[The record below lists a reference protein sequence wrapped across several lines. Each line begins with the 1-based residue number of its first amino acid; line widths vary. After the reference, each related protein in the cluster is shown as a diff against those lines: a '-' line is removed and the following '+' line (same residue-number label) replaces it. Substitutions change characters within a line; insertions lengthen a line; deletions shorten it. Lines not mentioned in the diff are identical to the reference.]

1 MSTPA
6 PSSPDSSA
14 TTSDLSKVPQ
24 RRRRGVL
31 MGVVVVVVIVVAV
44 VAWGVTAGGW
54 LKPASSG
61 GAHCPSSPQSL
72 TGAGSTFVYPLM
84 NTWTAQYAQLCN
96 VQVNYQPVGSSSGI
110 TSLQDKAV
118 DFGASDAPLSP
129 AQRAGLPG
137 PTLTIPE
144 TSGGV
149 VLLYNLPGLV
159 ATVDL
164 SSSVIAGIFL
174 GTITN
179 WSDPQITSINSGV
192 AIPAIPIIVVH
203 RLDGSGTSFCFTSY
217 LSQVNKTWSNNVGRG
232 LTVNWPVGQA
242 AKGSTGVAGV
252 VTTTPGA
259 VGYDE
264 LAYAD
269 LNHLTFAAVQNT
281 AGNYILANQSNVQT
295 AVSEGGASLPAGGGD
310 WFNVSLLNQ
319 PGAQT
324 YPIVTFSYVMVYS
337 DLTTVFG
344 SSITSA
350 DADSLGHFLY
360 WVLTAGQSFA
370 PGVFYVP
377 LPANVVSLDEQ
388 TLAQVT
394 YNGAAVSTH

>member
-1 MSTPA
+1 MSTPS
-6 PSSPDSSA
+6 PSFADPTA

-31 MGVVVVVVIVVAV
+31 LGVVVVVVIVVAV

-54 LKPASSG
+54 LKPAASG
-61 GAHCPSSPQSL
+61 GAHCPSNPQSL

-110 TSLQDKAV
+110 TSLEDKAV

-129 AQRAGLPG
+129 AQRAALPG
-137 PTLTIPE
+137 PTLSIPE

-149 VLLYNLPGLV
+149 VLLYNLPGIV
-159 ATVDL
+159 ATIDL
-164 SSSVIAGIFL
+164 SSAVISGIFL

-179 WSDPQITSINSGV
+179 WSDPQITALNSGV
-192 AIPAIPIIVVH
+192 TIPAMPITVVH

-217 LSQVNKTWSNNVGRG
+217 LSQVNTTWADTVGRG
-232 LTVNWPVGQA
+232 LSVNWPVGQA

-259 VGYDE
+259 IGYDE

-269 LNHLTFAAVQNT
+269 LNHLTFAAVQNV
-281 AGNYILANQSNVQT
+281 AGSFILANQSNVQT
-295 AVSEGGASLPAGGGD
+295 AVSEGGASLPPGSGD
-310 WFNVSLLNQ
+310 WYNVSLLNQ

-350 DADSLGHFLY
+350 DADSLGHFIY

-377 LPANVVSLDEQ
+377 LPANVVTLDEQ
-388 TLAQVT
+388 TLGLVT